1 MIFLLT
7 TISEALVYT
16 CFALL
21 MGSYIFSLFPADLK
35 PKIIISKQIKLI
47 AVAGIVI
54 FSFAPLISLVT
65 FLYEDYGLWQTLKSI
80 IFTFEVGKSWLF
92 LAIISIILGMYI
104 CFFDKKT
111 ASIYSVI
118 GIILIFVLIA
128 VLGMAGHASS
138 ISPVKGFITHFMH
151 FASVVVWVGILLI
164 VSWFS
169 LNTENWVNF
178 LKWFHIMA
186 LYCFAIVIITGLSL
200 MNLSMEW
207 SAYTDSWMLSYGQSL
222 LIKHLLIIPLVGYA
236 FVNGIVMK
244 RKLQKEESFDPR
256 PWAKVE
262 FFVIL
267 LIFVAT
273 GAMSQQSPPSNLADI
288 LSSEGIS
295 PLFGL
300 FYDGTIQPSLHAKLV
315 PKLDGILLGV
325 VSIGF
330 FTVSILSFF
339 KKMPPLFSFTM
350 SILVVISAYLALLLS
365 VQVV

>member
-35 PKIIISKQIKLI
+35 PKIVVSQKIKLTAI
-47 AVAGIVI
+47 AGVVI
-54 FSFAPLISLVT
+54 FSFAPLLSLVT

-92 LAIISIILGMYI
+92 LAIISIILGLYI
-104 CFFDKKT
+104 FFFDKKT
-111 ASIYSVI
+111 ANIYPII
-118 GIILIFVLIA
+118 GIIIIFVLIA

-138 ISPVKGFITHFMH
+138 VSPVKGFITHFMH
-151 FASVVVWVGILLI
+151 FASVVVWVGILLN

-169 LNTENWVNF
+169 RNKENWVNF

-186 LYCFAIVIITGLSL
+186 LYCFAIVVITGLSL

-207 SAYTDSWMLSYGQSL
+207 SAYPDSWMLSYGQSL
-222 LIKHLLIIPLVGYA
+222 LIKHLLIIPLIGYA
-236 FVNGIVMK
+236 FINGMVMK
-244 RKLQKEESFDPR
+244 RKLEKEESFDPR
-256 PWAKVE
+256 PWTKVE
-262 FFVIL
+262 FFIIL

-300 FYDGTIQPSLHAKLV
+300 FYDGTIQPSLNVQLM
-315 PKLDGILLGV
+315 PKFDGILLAV

-339 KKMPPLFSFTM
+339 KKMPPVFSFAM

-365 VQVV
+365 VQIV

>member
-21 MGSYIFSLFPADLK
+21 MGSYIFSLFPSDLK
-35 PKIIISKQIKLI
+35 PKIVVSRKVKLI
-47 AVAGIVI
+47 AVAGIAI
-54 FSFAPLISLVT
+54 FSFAPLLSLVT

-92 LAIISIILGMYI
+92 LAIFSIVLGLYI
-104 CFFDKKT
+104 FFFDKKT
-111 ASIYSVI
+111 ASVYSVI
-118 GIILIFVLIA
+118 AIILIFVLIA
-128 VLGMAGHASS
+128 ILGLAGHASS
-138 ISPVKGFITHFMH
+138 ISPVKGFITHFTH

-169 LNTENWVNF
+169 RNTENWVNF
-178 LKWFHIMA
+178 LKWFHVMA

-207 SAYTDSWMLSYGQSL
+207 SAYADSWMLSYGQSL
-222 LIKHLLIIPLVGYA
+222 LIKHLLIIPLIGYA
-236 FVNGIVMK
+236 FINGIVMK
-244 RKLQKEESFDPR
+244 RKLQKEAHFDPR
-256 PWAKVE
+256 PWTKIE
-262 FFVIL
+262 FFIIL

-273 GAMSQQSPPSNLADI
+273 GALSQQSPPSNLAQI

-295 PLFGL
+295 PLFAL
-300 FYDGTIQPSLHAKLV
+300 FYDGTIQPSLNV
-315 PKLDGILLGV
+315 QFSPDFNSILLGI
-325 VSIGF
+325 VSICF
-330 FTVSILSFF
+330 FAVSILSFF
-339 KKMPPLFSFTM
+339 KKMPPIFSFIM
-350 SILVVISAYLALLLS
+350 SVLVVISAYLALLFS